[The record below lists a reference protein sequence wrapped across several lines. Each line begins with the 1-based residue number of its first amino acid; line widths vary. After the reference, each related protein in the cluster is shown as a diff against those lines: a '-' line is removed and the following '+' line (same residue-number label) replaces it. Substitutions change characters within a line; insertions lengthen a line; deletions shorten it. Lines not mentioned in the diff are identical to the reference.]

1 MALPSKCSYA
11 RPQALEV
18 YIPQVHGIKI
28 CVYVQEAGQAREM
41 LTKIGMARGIDMS
54 VRQLHNRLE
63 GVPCAKRAS
72 GAERE
77 RL

>member
-1 MALPSKCSYA
+1 MYVCS
-11 RPQALEV
+11 
-18 YIPQVHGIKI
+18 GGG
-28 CVYVQEAGQAREM
+28 AGTRDANQDRD
-41 LTKIGMARGIDMS
+41 GQGIDMS